1 MAAFD
6 LNSLYFL
13 KNAAPKTSSFE
24 EMVAPMGKGFELGR
38 AYGENYRQNSLR
50 NLIEQREKEG
60 IPYDR
65 LSNEA
70 AKYDLGVANTM
81 RNERRSSLEY
91 NYKQSVAEFE
101 HWRKN
106 MARRICGLILQKGDE
121 LNIPME
127 DFERVLEVAASYVAT
142 YDEALAQWLL
152 GQAQARRYNR
162 ARLNKP
168 ATQKPPSYKDLLNK
182 AQIAKEKASAF
193 DSRLNKSQYWGL
205 MNYALAAEAVAEREG
220 QVGVPAEYNDVLR
233 LLRYFKRDNE
243 IDKKSIY
250 DFALSDK
257 FRLIN
262 EGGVN
267 DADAD
272 FSGIVTPDSIN
283 VQNGQG
289 SAGTKENDKANSVV
303 KKRFTSSVSVN
314 NGENG
319 DMVIKSMLKG
329 VGKAGQYPYIDNTEL
344 KKYIDYS
351 DKIED
356 NDSALKFLE
365 DVKLQLTNDSNDAN
379 KGSAKTEG
387 ADKNYFDLVNKKI
400 EERKSLKNGGYSPK
414 TAMILKLN
422 GKSTSERNE
431 ERARWLRIPTI
442 IDGYYTAAGALL
454 PPLVR
459 ALLPEERTTDQDVA
473 RVLVTDLGENGFNK
487 LKNAIAASDNE
498 TLGSLLKQEAF
509 EQAVRNV
516 APVVMN
522 KIKGEYRGLVN
533 SNKGNKDL
541 VNKALIEAYNFD
553 DNVIS
558 YLDGRKAVQTN
569 KTRYEAIQKKKR
581 EENEKIE
588 REAFEREMGNDS
600 GSNYSVE
607 DML

>member
-101 HWRKN
+101 QWRKN

-289 SAGTKENDKANSVV
+289 SAGTKENDKANSVA
-303 KKRFTSSVSVN
+303 KKRFTSSVSIN

-319 DMVIKSMLKG
+319 GMVIKSMLKG

-400 EERKSLKNGGYSPK
+400 EERKSLKNGGYSPE
-414 TAMILKLN
+414 TARILKLN

-558 YLDGRKAVQTN
+558 YLDGRKALQTN

-588 REAFEREMGNDS
+588 REAFEREMGNGS